1 MDWMRDG
8 LDVEAAGIKAEVQ
21 KEKESV
27 TDWTLKLREGRSK
40 SKKVPDAWRIGR

>member
-8 LDVEAAGIKAEVQ
+8 LDVEAAGKQAEVQ

-27 TDWTLKLREGRSK
+27 TDWKLKLRDAWQKSKRSK
-40 SKKVPDAWRIGR
+40 KA